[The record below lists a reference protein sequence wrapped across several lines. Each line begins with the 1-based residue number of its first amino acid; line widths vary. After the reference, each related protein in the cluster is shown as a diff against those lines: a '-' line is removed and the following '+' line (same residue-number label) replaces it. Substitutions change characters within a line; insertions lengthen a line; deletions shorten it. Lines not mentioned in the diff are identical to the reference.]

1 MQNSYCDHRN
11 FDSVKPVLFRDN
23 SMVGFPASA
32 LSRNAKSAVLGS
44 QGFLELASNLSGRV
58 ASTLIGW
65 LLRQRDQNKDCNGK
79 GWFQQAEGLVHWR
92 TRCKPEEAIEDS
104 GRQLW
109 HVSRHLR
116 CVDMEKD
123 GKDQV
128 D

>member
-1 MQNSYCDHRN
+1 
-11 FDSVKPVLFRDN
+11 
-23 SMVGFPASA
+23 MVVFPASA
-32 LSRNAKSAVLGS
+32 LSRNAKSAVAQSSLNRRLCMQVLGS
-44 QGFLELASNLSGRV
+44 QGFFELASNRQGGGGWV

-65 LLRQRDQNKDCNGK
+65 LLRERDQNKDCNGK
-79 GWFQQAEGLVHWR
+79 EWFQQAEGLVHWR